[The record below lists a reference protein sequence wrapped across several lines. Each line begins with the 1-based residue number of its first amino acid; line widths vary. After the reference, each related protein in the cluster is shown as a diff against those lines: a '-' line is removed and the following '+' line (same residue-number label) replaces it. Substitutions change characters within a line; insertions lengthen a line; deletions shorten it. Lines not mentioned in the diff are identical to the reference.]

1 VKLTLSNLQTLDFAK
16 SNGLLPAVVQHA
28 ESGAVLMLGYMNREA
43 LERTLTR
50 QRVVFFSRSKGRLW
64 EKGETS
70 GHTLEIK
77 EVLADCDR
85 DAVLVRAWP
94 RGSTCHLGN
103 ESCFGPD
110 VQATLLHE
118 LEQII
123 GDRIATRPE
132 GSYTAQLVASGLKR
146 MAQKVS
152 EEGLEVALAA
162 AAGSDQEVVEEAGD
176 LIYHV
181 LVLLRA
187 RGLSLDHVLSELR
200 ARHPRSS

>member
-28 ESGAVLMLGYMNREA
+28 ESGVVLMLGYMNREA

-50 QRVVFFSRSKGRLW
+50 QRAVFFSRSKGRLW

-110 VQATLLHE
+110 VQATFLHE